1 MRLERNGEDDFKT
14 AVVNRFSLE
23 SLGSRTNPPSS
34 SGSSSVEFVSGNSS
48 PREQQDST
56 QDNEINTNDQES
68 GSSKQN
74 QQQESRSDAKALENG
89 VNDTKDNT
97 EMGAEKTGTDE
108 AESQVK
114 SDDQGDE
121 PDGKHQHE
129 DDDSSDQSE

>member
-14 AVVNRFSLE
+14 AVVDRFSLE

-34 SGSSSVEFVSGNSS
+34 SGSSSVEFVSGNCS
-48 PREQQDST
+48 PREQQNST
-56 QDNEINTNDQES
+56 QDNEITTNEYES

-114 SDDQGDE
+114 DDDQGDE
-121 PDGKHQHE
+121 PDGKHQHD